1 MSATTELQCFNSFS
15 FYFKNLKESSDRKW
29 DESRARHAARG
40 HGNLVSMK
48 HDIQLSMLQL
58 VLVYDEQRGNRISDF
73 MHVMVQE
80 QHLIQI

>member
-29 DESRARHAARG
+29 DESRARRAARG

-58 VLVYDEQRGNRISDF
+58 VLVYDGQSGNRISDF